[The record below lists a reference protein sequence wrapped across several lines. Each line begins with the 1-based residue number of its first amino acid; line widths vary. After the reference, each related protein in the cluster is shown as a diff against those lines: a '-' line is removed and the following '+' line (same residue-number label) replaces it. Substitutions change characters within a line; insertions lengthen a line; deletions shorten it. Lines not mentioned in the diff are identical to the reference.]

1 MGCSLF
7 SRLFLK
13 SSLVHIDM
21 SELDKQMKS
30 DYELREILTTPAE
43 DLPYRYSYLLGEVFA
58 GWKAL
63 TLYDLIK
70 QSFDKLGNDKV
81 YFSKAGN
88 KLVGWAAYE
97 VDATCRFRPYTFV
110 SEIKTFSFDVK
121 RPNPVLFRD
130 LKELLDKLI
139 EEYKEV
145 TWIAVKEN
153 PANDIYEKV
162 IKVYNGTRKDIN
174 DKLFEYSIV
183 SKEE

>member
-1 MGCSLF
+1 MSRRLF

-13 SSLVHIDM
+13 SSLVNINM
-21 SELDKQMKS
+21 TELDEQMKS
-30 DYELREILTTPAE
+30 DPELREILTTPAE

-81 YFSKAGN
+81 YFSKAGD

-97 VDATCRFRPYTFV
+97 VDSSCRFRPYTFV

-130 LKELLDKLI
+130 LKELLDKLVK
-139 EEYKEV
+139 EYKEV
-145 TWIAVKEN
+145 TWVAVKEN

-162 IKVYNGTRKDIN
+162 IKAYDGSRNDIN
-174 DKLFEYSIV
+174 NKLFEYSIIG
-183 SKEE
+183 KEE